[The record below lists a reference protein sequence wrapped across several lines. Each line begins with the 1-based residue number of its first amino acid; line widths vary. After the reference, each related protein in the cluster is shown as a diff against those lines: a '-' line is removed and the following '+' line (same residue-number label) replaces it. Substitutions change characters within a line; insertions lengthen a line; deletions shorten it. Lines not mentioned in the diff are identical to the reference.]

1 MKKYNAILFF
11 FFFSLD
17 NAAGP
22 KNRNKPNPTALI
34 TTTAHQPQEAKI
46 SSETE
51 TTQLPRLDSTDS
63 LGSRQNAHSS
73 PLLNEPQGTPRLSVE
88 EIKTIEAIQK
98 EANRQLSPEELQK
111 IKESSAEG
119 WITGMEEID
128 GPSKINRPSPKSW
141 LEFFAKLPKAWWQEH
156 VTDKNRVEHFMRYA
170 AVVRTYAIL
179 LEKYKNGKLAEFIN
193 DLNRSNDGEGNRW
206 LDEAL
211 VHAVNDQLEDIT
223 RTIMKFSIPY
233 REALSQL
240 TLNSVRDFLLLK
252 AEQKRKALEAD
263 NIDYA
268 LDMLDL
274 AKTIQSATATEP
286 KMSELS
292 IETLEEI
299 AKTTAS
305 TLTKGATAGYL
316 PRIPE
321 KK

>member
-1 MKKYNAILFF
+1 
-11 FFFSLD
+11 
-17 NAAGP
+17 
-22 KNRNKPNPTALI
+22 
-34 TTTAHQPQEAKI
+34 
-46 SSETE
+46 
-51 TTQLPRLDSTDS
+51 
-63 LGSRQNAHSS
+63 
-73 PLLNEPQGTPRLSVE
+73 
-88 EIKTIEAIQK
+88 
-98 EANRQLSPEELQK
+98 
-111 IKESSAEG
+111 
-119 WITGMEEID
+119 
-128 GPSKINRPSPKSW
+128 
-141 LEFFAKLPKAWWQEH
+141 
-156 VTDKNRVEHFMRYA
+156 
-170 AVVRTYAIL
+170 
-179 LEKYKNGKLAEFIN
+179 
-193 DLNRSNDGEGNRW
+193 
-206 LDEAL
+206 
-211 VHAVNDQLEDIT
+211 
-223 RTIMKFSIPY
+223 MKFSIPY